1 MPVLRSKH
9 PPLHPPDGAGL
20 RRTPLPAHR
29 ADCVAHG
36 AGSRGR
42 ERRRGRRDPPVG
54 PAARA
59 RARGRSA
66 AGSAQPASGAAGAA
80 VSSSPRAAPG
90 KGRLA
95 GATCRAPGALPW
107 PPGRPG
113 SHLARVGSCYAA
125 TQPQAELARLVTSS
139 PGAPRPCQGPRR
151 TCRILDLA
159 RGPAPGPP
167 RSSGARGRETPLGCA
182 AREEPAEGVVGTR
195 WEKEQHLPW
204 SHHFPRSPHPGRE
217 GRGCRTRASHNPLP
231 LQGGHGRS
239 EFQVGGAALRKGPR
253 GQLAAVGCCECP

>member
-1 MPVLRSKH
+1 MRPREVAPAGGS
-9 PPLHPPDGAGL
+9 PLAIGGAF
-20 RRTPLPAHR
+20 RVSSPRPLPPCPERPFQQHR

-36 AGSRGR
+36 PGSRGL

-80 VSSSPRAAPG
+80 VSSSLRAAPG

-113 SHLARVGSCYAA
+113 SHFARVGSCYAA

-139 PGAPRPCQGPRR
+139 PGAPRPCPGPRR

-167 RSSGARGRETPLGCA
+167 RSSGAGRRRWAARRGRSLQRAWWGPGGRRNSIC
-182 AREEPAEGVVGTR
+182 
-195 WEKEQHLPW
+195 
-204 SHHFPRSPHPGRE
+204 PGRTTFPVPPTQVE
-217 GRGCRTRASHNPLP
+217 EAGAAGPGPATTLSRSKEDMVEASF
-231 LQGGHGRS
+231 RS
-239 EFQVGGAALRKGPR
+239 E
-253 GQLAAVGCCECP
+253 GQP